1 VPSSP
6 GITQESSKATAHSQG
21 VTISLATSS
30 YYCPKPP
37 LQLALPHKF
46 SLVVEIVVRVSF
58 SLFVSSR
65 FVLSSTDGFGSANAE
80 GSGCPNIKELDIED
94 DVDRRSGP

>member
-1 VPSSP
+1 M
-6 GITQESSKATAHSQG
+6 
-21 VTISLATSS
+21 
-30 YYCPKPP
+30 
-37 LQLALPHKF
+37 
-46 SLVVEIVVRVSF
+46 RVSF

-94 DVDRRSGP
+94 DVGRRSGP